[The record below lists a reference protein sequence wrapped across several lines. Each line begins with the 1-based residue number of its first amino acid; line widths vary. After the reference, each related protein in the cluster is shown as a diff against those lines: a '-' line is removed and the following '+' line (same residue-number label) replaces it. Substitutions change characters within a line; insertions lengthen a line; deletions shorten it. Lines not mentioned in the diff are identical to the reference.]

1 VLSTPKWPLKY
12 AARGTTRF
20 FVFLIASQ
28 SLAVSWLVAMQTHNP
43 CAVDDDSCEQRL
55 LPHADSKMQHI
66 EQNLEQLFGSEIS
79 QDLQRFWKV
88 AADKQ
93 TLHQLYTNRQHED
106 VRHFM
111 SAVTDCLSVRAC
123 DAHRIVCGM

>member
-1 VLSTPKWPLKY
+1 
-12 AARGTTRF
+12 
-20 FVFLIASQ
+20 
-28 SLAVSWLVAMQTHNP
+28 MQTHNP

-55 LPHADSKMQHI
+55 LPHADAKMQHI
-66 EQNLEQLFGSEIS
+66 EQNLELLFGSEIS

-111 SAVTDCLSVRAC
+111 SAVTDCLSVRAR
-123 DAHRIVCGM
+123 DAHRVVCGM